1 MFASILSA
9 VNGLAA
15 QSIIDGPGTLAPPS
29 FEGMGWLVVINLA
42 AMTASFL
49 FGSSLMMNMFIE
61 LWVHREY
68 DRPLNPVSLW
78 RCCGLLIGFAGT
90 LRFGA
95 EAMVLWGWDPATPG
109 TSGLFTTI
117 KRFVDPIAAMAVV
130 AFMAIFKLSE
140 RGMVAQLRKRPFPID
155 MWASL
160 PMLHRP
166 AIIAALSLF
175 AAAGV
180 VTLR

>member
-1 MFASILSA
+1 MLVSSLSGA
-9 VNGLAA
+9 GSLAA

-29 FEGMGWLVVINLA
+29 FEGLGWLVVINLS

-49 FGSSLMMNMFIE
+49 FASALMMNMAIE
-61 LWVHREY
+61 LWIHRKY
-68 DRPLNPVSLW
+68 DRLLNPVSLW

-95 EAMVLWGWDPATPG
+95 EAMVLWGWDPDTPN

-117 KRFVDPIAAMAVV
+117 KRFVDPIAALSVV
-130 AFMAIFKLSE
+130 GCMAIFKLSE

-160 PMLHRP
+160 PMLRRP

-180 VTLR
+180 VSLR